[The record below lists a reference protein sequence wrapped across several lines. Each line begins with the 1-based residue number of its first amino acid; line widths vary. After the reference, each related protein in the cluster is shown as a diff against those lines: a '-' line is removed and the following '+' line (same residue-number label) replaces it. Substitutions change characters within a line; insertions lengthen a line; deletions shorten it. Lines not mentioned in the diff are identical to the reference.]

1 MTDFP
6 TDAHF
11 EALATRVLDRT
22 LPHAEWT
29 HEAHFAFALWMLRH
43 RPDRSNPEAFR
54 TIIVALNEAHGTPN
68 TDTSGYH
75 HTITIASLGA
85 AGFVLGLR
93 EADRPLAAALAELM
107 VGPYGRSDWILAHWS
122 REQLFSPE
130 ARREWCEPD
139 LEPLP
144 WRGPPLPV
152 S

>member
-11 EALATRVLDRT
+11 EALATSVLDGT
-22 LPHAEWT
+22 LPHTEWT

-54 TIIVALNEAHGTPN
+54 GTIVSLNEAHGTPN

-85 AGFVLGLR
+85 AGFVFGLR
-93 EADRPLAAALAELM
+93 EADRPLPAALAELM
-107 VGPYGRSDWILAHWS
+107 AGGYGRSDWILDHWS
-122 REQLFSPE
+122 RNVLFSSV
-130 ARREWCEPD
+130 ARKSWVEPD
-139 LEPLP
+139 IAPLP
-144 WRGPPLPV
+144 WSR

>member
-11 EALATRVLDRT
+11 EGLATRVLDGT
-22 LPHAEWT
+22 LPYAEWT

-85 AGFVLGLR
+85 AGFVLGSG
-93 EADRPLAAALAELM
+93 EVDWPLAAAFAELM
-107 VGPYGRSDWILAHWS
+107 AGPYGRSDWILTHWS
-122 REQLFSPE
+122 RDVLFSTV
-130 ARREWCEPD
+130 ARKSWVEPD
-139 LEPLP
+139 IAPLP
-144 WRGPPLPV
+144 W
-152 S
+152 SCS

>member
-11 EALATRVLDRT
+11 EELATRVLDRT

-54 TIIVALNEAHGTPN
+54 GIIVSLNEAHGTPN
-68 TDTSGYH
+68 TDSSGYH

-85 AGFVLGLR
+85 AGFVLGMR
-93 EADRPLAAALAELM
+93 EVDRPLAASLAELM
-107 VGPYGRSDWILAHWS
+107 EGRYGRSDWILDHLS